1 MNFKMRLLRK
11 RFVTYGALKR
21 FVPRM
26 YQIMC
31 KQRSRMCKRFLAY
44 LTNIRLFS
52 SVNLQWQ
59 HSLSKS
65 INYCKTTLWTL
76 ECDCKSAFLTN
87 PFPQSL
93 HKKDFSPCTIS
104 CFFRNN
110 NLANSFPQV
119 LHLYSNCIIVSP
131 VGWCFFMWRL
141 QAPCLL
147 KVRSQNLHV
156 NCVWTVWYF
165 WVWAFKHLEV
175 INPKS
180 Q

>member
-1 MNFKMRLLRK
+1 MCSIFMLLHTTRTVKTLSANRTIERCLTCMSSGVYSKICFQSKSFSTQCTRIRSKKSSLTIKLFFFFWDNNLPFSTMSSLMNFKMRLLRK

-65 INYCKTTLWTL
+65 INYCKTTL
-76 ECDCKSAFLTN
+76 
-87 PFPQSL
+87 
-93 HKKDFSPCTIS
+93 
-104 CFFRNN
+104 
-110 NLANSFPQV
+110 
-119 LHLYSNCIIVSP
+119 
-131 VGWCFFMWRL
+131 
-141 QAPCLL
+141 
-147 KVRSQNLHV
+147 
-156 NCVWTVWYF
+156 
-165 WVWAFKHLEV
+165 
-175 INPKS
+175 
-180 Q
+180 